1 MSKIIFLLQLEWLK
15 VKTYRP
21 FLALLALYAILLPAF
36 MYSAK
41 KMPIPKE
48 LGGTDSIFMFPN
60 IWVNLGY
67 VGNWLVFFIMGFLA
81 VQAISSETSNRTL
94 RQNIINGLSRTDF
107 FLSKLSFLTLLN
119 IGATVYYIVWVLI
132 FGFFNTETVYASR
145 VYENMDT
152 SMRYFLMAMGFSS
165 MGLFL
170 GLLFSRSILGLF
182 VYFSYNLF
190 IERIIRW
197 VLIRKV
203 LGAKAML
210 FMPANAFSDL
220 VPFPVPKMFHSRDIE
235 SGIRIYLDASEA
247 IVTSIIYTI
256 LFLYG
261 AYFLLKTRD
270 L

>member
-1 MSKIIFLLQLEWLK
+1 
-15 VKTYRP
+15 
-21 FLALLALYAILLPAF
+21 
-36 MYSAK
+36 
-41 KMPIPKE
+41 
-48 LGGTDSIFMFPN
+48 
-60 IWVNLGY
+60 
-67 VGNWLVFFIMGFLA
+67 
-81 VQAISSETSNRTL
+81 
-94 RQNIINGLSRTDF
+94 
-107 FLSKLSFLTLLN
+107 
-119 IGATVYYIVWVLI
+119 
-132 FGFFNTETVYASR
+132 
-145 VYENMDT
+145 
-152 SMRYFLMAMGFSS
+152 MAMGFSS

-203 LGAKAML
+203 LGANAML

-235 SGIRIYLDASEA
+235 SGIRIYLDTSEA